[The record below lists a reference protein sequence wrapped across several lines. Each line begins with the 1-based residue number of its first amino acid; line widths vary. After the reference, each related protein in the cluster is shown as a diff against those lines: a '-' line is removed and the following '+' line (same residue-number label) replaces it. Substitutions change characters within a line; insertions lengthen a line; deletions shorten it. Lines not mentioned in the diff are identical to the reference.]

1 MKLNHVSLV
10 SSCSRIKTAPLHPRL
25 GNAVRCFHSSTRC
38 STSRDY
44 YQDLE
49 VSPDA
54 TKVEIKAKFY
64 ELSKKYHPD
73 VAKDDKSRDKFVLVN
88 QAYGELMNDAKRC
101 AVFVLC
107 PFLSTLLSFSVLSEF
122 DSRLRA
128 RQSHSQ
134 PEPSFVRT
142 RSTSFSNRW
151 RTTPPPSQGPR
162 YPYTPPYARAQQA
175 YEQRQRQQQH
185 DGTHTGH
192 GHGHDPHPGQGQ
204 QQHHRPHDHVFET
217 HRMHKYQYYRPPPG
231 QTTAGSYTWSAH
243 DPFSSP
249 WVQRATGKRAAGAE
263 SGSASGSGSHGGASG
278 ASGDVPPG
286 PGSGRPYGHNPYA
299 NDPPGGGGT
308 GATPRG
314 SSARAQQQ
322 SAHDAAARASP
333 FGRMVVALG
342 AATLIMGLAQWGAH
356 G

>member
-1 MKLNHVSLV
+1 MKANRTSLA
-10 SSCSRIKTAPLHPRL
+10 SCSRIKTAPLRL
-25 GNAVRCFHSSTRC
+25 RSGNPARCFHSSTRR
-38 STSRDY
+38 STPRDY

-88 QAYGELMNDAKRC
+88 QAYGELMNDAKR
-101 AVFVLC
+101 
-107 PFLSTLLSFSVLSEF
+107 SEL
-122 DSRLRA
+122 DRRLRA
-128 RQSHSQ
+128 RHPHSQ

-192 GHGHDPHPGQGQ
+192 GHDPHPGQGQ
-204 QQHHRPHDHVFET
+204 QHRPHDHVFET

-231 QTTAGSYTWSAH
+231 QTATPGSYTWSAH

-249 WVQRATGKRAAGAE
+249 WVQRATGKRAAGTE
-263 SGSASGSGSHGGASG
+263 SGSGSGSHGGASG
-278 ASGDVPPG
+278 GTSSGGDVPPG

-299 NDPPGGGGT
+299 SDPPGGGAT
-308 GATPRG
+308 GA
-314 SSARAQQQ
+314 SSGRTSGRAQRQ
-322 SAHDAAARASP
+322 SAHDAVARASP

-342 AATLIMGLAQWGAH
+342 AATLIMGLAQWGSH